1 MIAITNILIIH
12 KDTEMVIFRK
22 IMIKGG
28 MHMSYN
34 CDS

>member
-1 MIAITNILIIH
+1 
-12 KDTEMVIFRK
+12 MVIFRK

-34 CDS
+34 CDSSIVKAVLPMLK